1 MASGLTHILL
11 TKKLQDYLPESTRL
25 RDIFALGSDFLLVGA
40 VGPDLPYASVAD
52 NYFFRNE
59 SLLADKFHYEKTN
72 QIPLLALQEL
82 KNKRERLDEKTHYY
96 LFSFFLGYISHV
108 FADGIIHPFVRDK
121 VGNYAENQAEHRSLE
136 MQLDVLFMEE
146 FTKDSGMP
154 LELNYTNIHD
164 ELENLK
170 DYKEAVMVVRTFSK
184 LIKKVYL
191 EKYSVET
198 ILEWINGLHRLFE
211 FAEGEHPKFY
221 RVIQANTFFFK
232 NKSDIDSEKALILK
246 RPKDRD
252 KNFLNANQISFID
265 DCIPQYYKKFIP
277 LAEKVYNFVYEDGP
291 TLTEM
296 DIPPIDLDTG
306 RLIKQD
312 NLNFVPVLWQ

>member
-11 TKKLQDYLPESTRL
+11 TKKLQDYLPENKL
-25 RDIFALGSDFLLVGA
+25 RDIFALGSDFLLAGA

-59 SLLADKFHYEKTN
+59 SKLADKFHYEKTN

-82 KNKRERLDEKTHYY
+82 KNSREQLDETTHYY

-146 FTKDSGMP
+146 FTKVSGMT

-170 DYKEAVMVVRTFSK
+170 DYKEAVIVVKTFSQ
-184 LIKKVYL
+184 LIEKIYMG
-191 EKYSVET
+191 KYSVKT
-198 ILEWINGLHRLFE
+198 ILGWINGLHRLFE
-211 FAEGEHPKFY
+211 VAEGEHPKFY
-221 RVIQANTFFFK
+221 RVVQANTFFYK
-232 NKSDIDSEKALILK
+232 NRTDINPEKALILK
-246 RPKDRD
+246 RPKDR
-252 KNFLNANQISFID
+252 KTNFLNVDQISFID

-277 LAEKVYNFVYEDGP
+277 IAQKAYEFVYENGSA
-291 TLTEM
+291 LTAM

-306 RLIKQD
+306 RLITHD
-312 NLNFVPVLWQ
+312 NLNLVPVLWQ